1 MSKKVSI
8 TEQIEELQ
16 EENERLKGL
25 QKLFEKA
32 VKDEFGFSAKE
43 VHKLISAQV
52 RYQQQQKNASQ
63 NAEQGQQSASEQSED

>member
-1 MSKKVSI
+1 MSKKLSI

-16 EENERLKGL
+16 AENEHLQGL

-32 VKDEFGFSAKE
+32 VKDEFGFSVKE

-52 RYQQQQKNASQ
+52 RYQQQINVRQRTT
-63 NAEQGQQSASEQSED
+63 QGQQSESEQSED

>member
-16 EENERLKGL
+16 AENERLSNL

-32 VKDEFGFSAKE
+32 VKEEFGYSVKE
-43 VHKLISAQV
+43 LHKIIDEHAAEQPRKADKVKPAQ
-52 RYQQQQKNASQ
+52 
-63 NAEQGQQSASEQSED
+63 QGQQSEIEHSEI